1 MMNNPKVHRYYTQTM
16 KRGEVMAGSEGRVV
30 EGGLAW
36 LLLPRLTD
44 SGCQSSKVLFI
55 YLLLVCLRD
64 GEGQAMC
71 LLPSFVM

>member
-1 MMNNPKVHRYYTQTM
+1 MMNNPKVHRYSTQTM
-16 KRGEVMAGSEGRVV
+16 KRGEVMGGSVRRVV

-36 LLLPRLTD
+36 LLLAQAYGLRL
-44 SGCQSSKVLFI
+44 SKEQGFI

-71 LLPSFVM
+71 LLPNFVM

>member
-1 MMNNPKVHRYYTQTM
+1 M
-16 KRGEVMAGSEGRVV
+16 GGSVRRVV

-36 LLLPRLTD
+36 LLLAQAYGLRL
-44 SGCQSSKVLFI
+44 SKEQGFI

-71 LLPSFVM
+71 LLPNFVM